1 MYPFIRMGFKLVA
14 TLVLALGRSAVNA
27 LAFFPFVADS
37 LETDIALCIVKS
49 ADGIIAVGIFAAIKS
64 AP

>member
-1 MYPFIRMGFKLVA
+1 MYPLIGVGFKFI
-14 TLVLALGRSAVNA
+14 TTIIFLGCSAVNA
-27 LAFFPFVADS
+27 LALFPFVADS

-49 ADGIIAVGIFAAIKS
+49 ADGIIAVWILAAIKT

>member
-1 MYPFIRMGFKLVA
+1 MYPFIGVSLKLIA
-14 TLVLALGRSAVNA
+14 ALVLALGRTAVNA
-27 LAFFPFVADS
+27 LALFPFVADS

-49 ADGIIAVGIFAAIKS
+49 ADGIIAVWILAAIKS